1 MNLARLRA
9 QIIVGT
15 ALCVGASV
23 AVTGAIGFVGLV
35 VPHMLRRAVGFH
47 PARLLVSSALGG
59 AVLVLAADI
68 VLRMVSGGFELMLGV
83 VTALIGAPFFFT
95 LVLRQRMGVA

>member
-1 MNLARLRA
+1 
-9 QIIVGT
+9 
-15 ALCVGASV
+15 
-23 AVTGAIGFVGLV
+23 
-35 VPHMLRRAVGFH
+35 MLRRAVGFH

-59 AVLVLAADI
+59 AALVLAADI